1 MTTAK
6 SLLIGSAAGLF
17 LIPAAQA
24 ADFPVKAKPVEYVK
38 ICPEY
43 GAGFWY
49 VPGTQTCIKLG
60 MHVRFQFNTNSRGN
74 GRVFNSGAQGRFTRT
89 DAPDTSHRVRSYV
102 TVDTRTKTEW
112 GTLRGYVRVGA
123 EQQTPNDPDEVVYSN
138 RMFIQWGGFT
148 VGRAESFYDYI
159 SLDRYSIN
167 NQRNGSSMNATGQQ
181 VFAYTFR
188 LGGGFSAS
196 ISAEDGGAH
205 QAGAAALSSRSRG
218 KVVVDLDAAP
228 FTESATNLD
237 NGGYVMPDI
246 VGNLRL
252 DQPWGGFM
260 VKGALHENRGGYY
273 SGFPVGTGVSCV
285 GGTANTTQCGHPDDK
300 IGWAVGAGWLM
311 NLPWLSPGSSAYV
324 EANYGKGAM
333 GYVARAVEFF
343 RFWGDGRNISI
354 GHSPDSVF
362 RNGTDL
368 ELTPSWSIV
377 AGAEYQWNPQW
388 GTSIYG
394 GYNSVDFTG
403 RGKDMI
409 CRTGAFAGTGS
420 PFNGMIVNN
429 CDPDFSF
436 GNIGTRTLW
445 RPHPFLY
452 IAAGVTYWKLWTAH
466 EGTGTL
472 TANAG
477 ARAAGPLVF
486 SDQDVVTVHFR
497 VQYDMLP

>member
-1 MTTAK
+1 MTKAK
-6 SLLIGSAAGLF
+6 SILIGSAAGLF
-17 LIPAAQA
+17 FLPAAQA

-49 VPGTQTCIKLG
+49 VPGTQTCIKVG

-89 DAPDTSHRVRSYV
+89 DAPDTSHRVRAYA
-102 TVDTRTKTEW
+102 TVDTRTKTEY
-112 GTLRGYVRVGA
+112 GVLRGYVRVGA

-138 RMFIQWGGFT
+138 RMFIQWAGFT

-159 SLDRYSIN
+159 SLERYSIN
-167 NQRNGSSMNATGQQ
+167 NQRNGSNMNSTGQM
-181 VFAYTFR
+181 VFGYTWR
-188 LGGGFSAS
+188 LGEGWSTTL
-196 ISAEDGGAH
+196 SAEDGGANA
-205 QAGAAALSSRSRG
+205 AGAAAISSRHRG
-218 KVVVDLDAAP
+218 KITVDLDAAP
-228 FTESATNLD
+228 FSESAVTVD
-237 NGGYVMPDI
+237 NGSYAMPDI
-246 VGNLRL
+246 VGNVRL
-252 DQPWGGFM
+252 DQKWGGAM
-260 VKGALHENRGGYY
+260 VKAALHQNRGGYY
-273 SGFPVGTGVSCV
+273 SGFPTGAGVSCT

-300 IGWAVGAGWLM
+300 IGWAVGAGLLV
-311 NLPWLSPGSSAYV
+311 NLPELSPGSSAYI

-333 GYVARAVEFF
+333 GYVARSADFF
-343 RFWGDGRNISI
+343 RFWGDGRFIGI

-368 ELTPSWSIV
+368 ELTPAWSV
-377 AGAEYQWNPQW
+377 VGGAEYKWNPQW
-388 GTSIYG
+388 GTSLYG
-394 GYNSVDFTG
+394 GYNATAFTQ

-409 CRTGAFAGTGS
+409 CSRGAFAGTPS
-420 PFNGMIVNN
+420 AFSNLVVNN

-445 RPHPFLY
+445 QPHPFLY
-452 IAAGVTYWKLWTAH
+452 IAAGVTYWKIWTAH

-477 ARAAGPLVF
+477 ARPAGTLF
-486 SDQDVVTVHFR
+486 YNDQDVVTVHFR